1 MATTCN
7 DDLKEFP
14 ISYSSL
20 AVTPVIPDGIVVVDT
35 KQIEVKQ
42 ALVMLIEY
50 DASFVFTFARAGSR

>member
-1 MATTCN
+1 MQE
-7 DDLKEFP
+7 DLEEFP

-20 AVTPVIPDGIVVVDT
+20 AVTPVMPDGIVVVDT